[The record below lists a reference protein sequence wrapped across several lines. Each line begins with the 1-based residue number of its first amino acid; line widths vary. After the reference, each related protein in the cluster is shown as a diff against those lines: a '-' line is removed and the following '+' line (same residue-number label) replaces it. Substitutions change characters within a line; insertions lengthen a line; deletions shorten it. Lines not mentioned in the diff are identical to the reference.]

1 MNKVQV
7 RLDTQSEVTEFV
19 SIATTIAEETFLEDG
34 TGLRVDAKSLLGV
47 MYGTTE
53 FKQLYVM
60 SENEQL
66 DSKFSK
72 FMI

>member
-1 MNKVQV
+1 MNKVQI

-19 SIATTIAEETFLEDG
+19 SIATTINEETFLEDG
-34 TGLRVDAKSLLGV
+34 AGLRVNAKSLLGV

-53 FKQLYVM
+53 FKKLYVL
-60 SENEQL
+60 SENKQI
-66 DSKFSK
+66 SNKFSK